1 MILLLC
7 IGCKTKKKYRSEKM
21 NRKRTEAINI
31 RLTISEIKQ
40 LQEVLQ
46 RTESSFTDLVVD
58 RIVNYSNDEMFYKLS
73 EVLGLEDTYRDLFY
87 EVTVDEDLRS
97 NILVYSEGDLIRT
110 ERGNL
115 LVVVE
120 VLEADNALRC
130 YLFPYQTGDEIKTIS
145 LESNAKSFSNIY
157 RMANDE

>member
-1 MILLLC
+1 MD
-7 IGCKTKKKYRSEKM
+7 K
-21 NRKRTEAINI
+21 KRTEAINI
-31 RLTISEIKQ
+31 RLTLTELKQ

-58 RIVNYSNDEMFYKLS
+58 RIVNYSNDEMFHKLS
-73 EVLGLEDTYRDLFY
+73 EVLGMEDSYRDLFY
-87 EVTVDEDLRS
+87 EVAVDADLRS
-97 NILVYSEGDLIRT
+97 NVFTYKQGDLIKT

-145 LESNAKSFSNIY
+145 LEGNAKAFSNIF